1 MEIRTMAINYEFTG
15 RASADAHL
23 AAGAVCVAM
32 ESLGVD
38 RVSRD
43 VIDLAARSLGD
54 GWEPNAVK
62 ALIENCSFEVQH
74 A

>member
-1 MEIRTMAINYEFTG
+1 MAVDYEFTG

-23 AAGAVCVAM
+23 AAGAVSDAM
-32 ESLGVD
+32 KSLGVD

-54 GWEPNAVK
+54 GWEPNAVE
-62 ALIENCSFEVQH
+62 ACIENCSFEVYD

>member
-1 MEIRTMAINYEFTG
+1 MAVNYTFSG
-15 RASADAHL
+15 QASANAHF
-23 AAGAVCVAM
+23 AANAVCDAM

-38 RVSRD
+38 RVSLD

-54 GWEPNAVK
+54 GWEPNAVE
-62 ALIENCSFEVQH
+62 ACIENCSFEVYD